1 MSHTLAA
8 VFDNR
13 ADADNARNALIGAGI
28 DADSVRVSASASPTM
43 GATPVTGTSAGTS
56 TSATAT
62 HDESIGDSIKHFFS
76 NLFGDDDERVVYGEA
91 VNRGNV
97 VLTVQTATQ
106 DEVERAADIVE
117 GFGPTDIDEYK
128 SQWQAGGWKGADPM
142 RSTSQMSAPQQ
153 GAGLQS
159 GSLQSSGLQGDRLQN
174 DRLQSDGGALLQG
187 SAQGLSDTGSLQRA
201 ETESQVIPVM
211 QEELKV
217 GKRMVQRGGVR
228 IYQRLVETPVQ
239 ESVSLREEHVNVE
252 RRPVDRPIDPSQVGA
267 FQETSFELRE
277 NAEEAV
283 VQKTARVVEEVRVG
297 KEVSQRTDQIS
308 DTLRSTQVDVE
319 QLGGRD
325 DDDRIDDDYYRGH
338 WSSNFAN
345 LGGSFDEYAPA
356 YRYGASMRGSDS
368 YRGRS
373 WDESETTLRSNWESH
388 NPTSAWDKFKDAVRH
403 GWERMTS

>member
-13 ADADNARNALIGAGI
+13 ADAERARDALSAAGI
-28 DADSVRVSASASPTM
+28 GADSVRLNASTTGAST
-43 GATPVTGTSAGTS
+43 TTTTGTGTTAG
-56 TSATAT
+56 T

-97 VLTVQTATQ
+97 VLTVQTDTQ
-106 DEVERAADIVE
+106 DEIERAADVVE
-117 GFGPTDIDEYK
+117 GFGPIDIDEYK
-128 SQWQAGGWKGADPM
+128 SQWQASGWTGAETL
-142 RSTSQMSAPQQ
+142 R
-153 GAGLQS
+153 S
-159 GSLQSSGLQGDRLQN
+159 GSGAQLSASRQSETRQ
-174 DRLQSDGGALLQG
+174 DGGALLQG
-187 SAQGLSDTGSLQRA
+187 SQQGSQQGLSNTGSLQRA
-201 ETESQVIPVM
+201 EVDEQVIPVM

-283 VQKTARVVEEVRVG
+283 VQKTARVVEEVVVG

-308 DTLRSTQVDVE
+308 DTVRSTQVDVE
-319 QLGGRD
+319 QLGSTD
-325 DDDRIDDDYYRGH
+325 DDDYYRSH
-338 WSSNFAN
+338 WTSNYGN
-345 LGGSFDEYAPA
+345 LGGTFDDYAPA
-356 YRYGASMRGSDS
+356 YRYGASMRDSDS

-373 WDESETTLRSNWESH
+373 WDEAETTLRSNWESH
-388 NPTSAWDKFKDAVRH
+388 YPTSAWDKFKAAVKH

>member
-13 ADADNARNALIGAGI
+13 ADADNARNALISAGI
-28 DADSVRVSASASPTM
+28 DADSVQVAAQASSTMSTSAA
-43 GATPVTGTSAGTS
+43 TGTSAS
-56 TSATAT
+56 TS
-62 HDESIGDSIKHFFS
+62 HDGSIGDSIKHFFS

-91 VNRGNV
+91 INRGNV

-128 SQWQAGGWKGADPM
+128 TQWQASGWTGAESM
-142 RSTSQMSAPQQ
+142 RGTSQMGASQ
-153 GAGLQS
+153 GASLQS
-159 GSLQSSGLQGDRLQN
+159 DTLQSSGLQN

-187 SAQGLSDTGSLQRA
+187 GSQQGLSDTGSMQRA
-201 ETESQVIPVM
+201 EAESQVIPVM

-252 RRPVDRPIDPSQVGA
+252 RRPVDRQIDPSQVGA

-283 VQKTARVVEEVRVG
+283 VQKTARVVEEVVVG
-297 KEVSQRTDQIS
+297 KEVSQRTDQIA
-308 DTLRSTQVDVE
+308 DTLRSTEVDVQ
-319 QLGGRD
+319 QLGGMGD
-325 DDDRIDDDYYRGH
+325 NGVDDDYYRGH
-338 WSSNFAN
+338 WSTNFASM
-345 LGGSFDEYAPA
+345 GGTFDEYAPA

-373 WDESETTLRSNWESH
+373 WEDSETTLRSNWESH